1 MQHLE
6 PVYTIFLY
14 AKSTALTQGKR
25 ATDVRERQLRSL
37 RPVKA
42 GAEGWLVTNTGAEM
56 KQV

>member
-6 PVYTIFLY
+6 PVYAIFLY

-25 ATDVRERQLRSL
+25 APEVRERQLRSL

-42 GAEGWLVTNTGAEM
+42 SAEG
-56 KQV
+56 